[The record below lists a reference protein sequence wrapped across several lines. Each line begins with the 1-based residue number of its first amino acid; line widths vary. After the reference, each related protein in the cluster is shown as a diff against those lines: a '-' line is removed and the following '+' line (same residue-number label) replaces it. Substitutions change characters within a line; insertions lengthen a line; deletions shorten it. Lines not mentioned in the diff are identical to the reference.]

1 MFPFCKFKS
10 GELNDLQV
18 GRGQWLS
25 RAWCFGSRC
34 AFVRYLPPDVN
45 EEPETAA
52 GGSLRD
58 PGEKS
63 TTPNAEHGDRAE
75 KKEDGKG
82 KRGVFSKCVCM

>member
-1 MFPFCKFKS
+1 MLGAS
-10 GELNDLQV
+10 DLDARLL
-18 GRGQWLS
+18 GTML
-25 RAWCFGSRC
+25 
-34 AFVRYLPPDVN
+34 PDVN

-63 TTPNAEHGDRAE
+63 ATPNAEDEDRAE

-82 KRGVFSKCVCM
+82 KWGVFSKCVCM